1 MDSVN
6 IEGIDV
12 NDMIGG
18 ILKDVATKFSLYQ
31 ALNEGIQFTERN
43 FERISDLT
51 VKVTNRIVAILFFF
65 MIYAIIQNSINQ
77 FAIIRQ
83 CQ

>member
-1 MDSVN
+1 MSVN
-6 IEGIDV
+6 DIFGELI
-12 NDMIGG
+12 
-18 ILKDVATKFSLYQ
+18 KEVAVKVSLYQ
-31 ALNEGIQFTERN
+31 AVNEGIQFTERN
-43 FERISDLT
+43 FERISDLS
-51 VKVTNRIVAILFFF
+51 VKLTNRIVVIFIFF

>member
-1 MDSVN
+1 MSVN
-6 IEGIDV
+6 DIFGELI
-12 NDMIGG
+12 
-18 ILKDVATKFSLYQ
+18 KEVAVKVSLYQ

-43 FERISDLT
+43 FERISDLS
-51 VKVTNRIVAILFFF
+51 VKLVNRIVLIFIFF